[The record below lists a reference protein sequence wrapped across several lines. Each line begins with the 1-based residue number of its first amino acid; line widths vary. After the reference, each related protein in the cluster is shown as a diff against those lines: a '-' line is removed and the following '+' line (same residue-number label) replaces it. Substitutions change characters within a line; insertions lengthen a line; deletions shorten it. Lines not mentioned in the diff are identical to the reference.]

1 LYFPG
6 LGKRE
11 IEEKNRDGGN
21 SPDAIEKPALTS
33 SGKEKEREKKE

>member
-1 LYFPG
+1 LYFSGP
-6 LGKRE
+6 GKRE

-33 SGKEKEREKKE
+33 GKEKEREKKE